1 MIIST
6 VRSLP
11 DCDIDPKPTDRWR
24 KKYLGFISDA
34 NQVNV
39 ALTRAKRALF
49 IIGKY
54 IIGRLFFLDFK
65 TVFFFNQIFF

>member
-24 KKYLGFISDA
+24 KKYLGLISHT
-34 NQVNV
+34 NQFNV
-39 ALTRAKRALF
+39 VLTRAKRALF
-49 IIGKY
+49 IIGRYHWKV
-54 IIGRLFFLDFK
+54 
-65 TVFFFNQIFF
+65 VFF